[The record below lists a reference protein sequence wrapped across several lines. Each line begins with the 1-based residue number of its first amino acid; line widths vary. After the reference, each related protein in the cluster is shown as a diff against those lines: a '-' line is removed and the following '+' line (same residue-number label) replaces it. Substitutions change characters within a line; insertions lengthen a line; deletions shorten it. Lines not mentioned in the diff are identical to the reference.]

1 MANTTDLT
9 TDYLRRYLND
19 ETAVNTT
26 GPTVAANE
34 GIDPT
39 VNANDL
45 NYLRRYLNDKTN

>member
-19 ETAVNTT
+19 ETVVGTT

-34 GIDPT
+34 GVNPT
-39 VNANDL
+39 VDTNDL
-45 NYLRRYLNDKTN
+45 NYMRRYLNDKTS